1 MEATVHWKDGLSFAG
16 SAGSSYK
23 VDLGGDIEVGGKE
36 DGFRPLELMALS
48 LAGCTAMDV
57 ISILQKKR
65 QDIQDFTVHVVAD
78 RADEHPRV
86 FTAATIQYQITGNQ
100 VDETAVIRAIELSA
114 SRYCPAQGM
123 LAKILPIKLE
133 YQIYD
138 VGETGDKP
146 VITGIVTI

>member
-1 MEATVHWKDGLSFAG
+1 MEATVKWKEDLSFAG
-16 SAGSSYK
+16 SAGSGYK
-23 VDLGGDIEVGGKE
+23 VDLGSEIEVGGKD

-57 ISILQKKR
+57 ISILLKKR
-65 QDIQDFTVHVVAD
+65 QDIKDFTVQVVAD
-78 RADEHPRV
+78 RADEHPRI
-86 FTAATIQYQITGNQ
+86 FTAATIQYHVTGNQ

-114 SRYCPAQGM
+114 TRYCPAQGM

-138 VGETGDKP
+138 AGESGDKP